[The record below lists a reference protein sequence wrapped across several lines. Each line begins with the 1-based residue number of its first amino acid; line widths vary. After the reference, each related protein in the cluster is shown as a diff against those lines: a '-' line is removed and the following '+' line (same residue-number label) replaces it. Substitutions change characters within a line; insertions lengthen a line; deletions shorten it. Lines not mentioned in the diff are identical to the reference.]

1 MAILSCYLN
10 CCFGYLYF
18 WLCLL
23 VSWNLFPVIELNSLT
38 IGKEE
43 EERRQSPMQIIL
55 DIGCSVTRESY
66 LVTQR
71 VELFRERDSNTLN
84 INKQR
89 GCNELCR
96 HRERPTTL

>member
-1 MAILSCYLN
+1 
-10 CCFGYLYF
+10 
-18 WLCLL
+18 
-23 VSWNLFPVIELNSLT
+23 
-38 IGKEE
+38 
-43 EERRQSPMQIIL
+43 MQIIL